1 MKYLVFSDIHGNV
14 EALRSVLEEIDE
26 LRPDLVVSLGDV
38 VGYGGSPAD
47 CVDLVDGFADITV
60 CGNHD
65 YVASGLGDGEDFNTT
80 ARIAIEWTRSVL
92 SARHKDLIGTYDS
105 LRRHGECIFAHGSP
119 VDPLEWEYVYTM
131 KDARRLFRETGERF
145 ICIGHTHIPGVI
157 SWSDETGARIER
169 SSIIEIEPGRRYL
182 INVGSVGQPRDG
194 VSAASFA
201 LIDARKGRI
210 TMRRIPYDVGSAQ
223 ERIRENGLP
232 ESLASRLALAR

>member
-14 EALRSVLEEIDE
+14 EALRSVLDEIDE

-38 VGYGGSPAD
+38 VGYGGSPAE
-47 CVDLVDGFADITV
+47 CVELVDRFAGIRV

-65 YVASGLGDGEDFNTT
+65 FVAAGLGDGDDFNTT

-92 SARHKDLIGTYDS
+92 TAEHKELMTAYDS
-105 LRRHGECIFAHGSP
+105 LRRHGDCIFAHGSP
-119 VDPLEWEYVYTM
+119 VDPLEWEYIYTM
-131 KDARRLFRETGERF
+131 KEAQRLFRETSERF

-157 SWSDETGARIER
+157 SWREDTGARVER
-169 SSIIEIEPGRRYL
+169 SSIIELDPGRRYL
-182 INVGSVGQPRDG
+182 INAGSIGQPRDG
-194 VSAASFA
+194 ISAASFA

-210 TMRRIPYDVGSAQ
+210 NMRRIPYDVGSAQ
-223 ERIRENGLP
+223 DRIRENGLP

>member
-14 EALRSVLEEIDE
+14 DALRSVLEEIDE

-38 VGYGGSPAD
+38 VGYGGSPAE
-47 CVDLVDGFADITV
+47 CVELVDEFADIAV

-65 YVASGLGDGEDFNTT
+65 YVAAGFDDGDDFNTT

-92 SARHKDLIGTYDS
+92 GAEHKELLAAYDS
-105 LRRHGECIFAHGSP
+105 LRRHGDCIFAHGSP
-119 VDPLEWEYVYTM
+119 VDPLQWEYIYTM
-131 KDARRLFRETGERF
+131 KEAQRLFGVTSERF

-157 SWSDETGARIER
+157 SWREGAGARVER
-169 SSIIEIEPGRRYL
+169 SSIIELEPDRRYL
-182 INVGSVGQPRDG
+182 INVGSIGQPRDG

-201 LIDARKGRI
+201 LIDAHKGLVN
-210 TMRRIPYDVGSAQ
+210 MRRIPYDIGSAQ